1 MGRMKFP
8 NSDGLATASVCSEML
23 YNESNA
29 LAIQG
34 PQIEQMIG
42 QIEQMI
48 AVQVAVHAEY

>member
-1 MGRMKFP
+1 VNLPGEEANEP
-8 NSDGLATASVCSEML
+8 
-23 YNESNA
+23 NESNA